1 MKMNLVHSILNL
13 RGQCDGKMELVSAP
27 LESKVWTALGF
38 GLSFQGC
45 VCSKQPLKKTWTISE
60 EKHSISLWKEEQACL
75 LSTVK
80 DGALEARSSS
90 PKRNRMQAPSGLLH
104 SASWEQGLQNQPQC
118 WIRGTT
124 IVVSNNTSPSDSD
137 VFHLL
142 PASMSLWRA
151 NLEVDKNLRLPIV
164 LDRAVQ
170 RWLEID
176 LELRTGLKS
185 WVLLRSSRVETR
197 RQRTLR
203 STDY

>member
-1 MKMNLVHSILNL
+1 
-13 RGQCDGKMELVSAP
+13 
-27 LESKVWTALGF
+27 
-38 GLSFQGC
+38 
-45 VCSKQPLKKTWTISE
+45 
-60 EKHSISLWKEEQACL
+60 
-75 LSTVK
+75 
-80 DGALEARSSS
+80 
-90 PKRNRMQAPSGLLH
+90 
-104 SASWEQGLQNQPQC
+104 
-118 WIRGTT
+118 
-124 IVVSNNTSPSDSD
+124 
-137 VFHLL
+137 
-142 PASMSLWRA
+142 MSLWRA

>member
-1 MKMNLVHSILNL
+1 M
-13 RGQCDGKMELVSAP
+13 
-27 LESKVWTALGF
+27 
-38 GLSFQGC
+38 
-45 VCSKQPLKKTWTISE
+45 
-60 EKHSISLWKEEQACL
+60 
-75 LSTVK
+75 
-80 DGALEARSSS
+80 
-90 PKRNRMQAPSGLLH
+90 
-104 SASWEQGLQNQPQC
+104 
-118 WIRGTT
+118 
-124 IVVSNNTSPSDSD
+124 PSDSD

>member
-1 MKMNLVHSILNL
+1 MAKWNLSLCLLRARYGPPFASDYLFRGVCVANNL
-13 RGQCDGKMELVSAP
+13 WRKRGQ
-27 LESKVWTALGF
+27 F
-38 GLSFQGC
+38 
-45 VCSKQPLKKTWTISE
+45 LKKNSV
-60 EKHSISLWKEEQACL
+60 SLWKEEQACL

-124 IVVSNNTSPSDSD
+124 IVVCNNTSPSDSD